1 MSSCPGVPY
10 SRRFAEH
17 QNEGTPAEHDSKIDM
32 TGPLALLLCSGILGM
47 AQVSSSTSRG
57 PMSISI
63 SITSLPPRFLEKR
76 GPGLHHVAMRV
87 PDLHATVRRLES
99 ARVRLMGMPRRGAG
113 GHLYVFVHPAGT
125 GGVLWELIQD

>member
-76 GPGLHHVAMRV
+76 GQPELTPFPILKTEAERTVPFLLNDRSREIVGLA
-87 PDLHATVRRLES
+87 EC
-99 ARVRLMGMPRRGAG
+99 
-113 GHLYVFVHPAGT
+113 
-125 GGVLWELIQD
+125 